1 LKNFFCSLTILR
13 ILNSLINLI
22 SFKFVLSAAMSA
34 AFLLCSE
41 KAVPSNPNGI
51 QANKSTENHPDI

>member
-22 SFKFVLSAAMSA
+22 SFKFVLSAATSSGC
-34 AFLLCSE
+34 LLFTE

-51 QANKSTENHPDI
+51 QANKSTENHPDK